1 MFEKVTPE
9 SVGVSSEKV
18 LELIK
23 IFEECRLHT
32 HSILM
37 AKGNKVFAECYYK
50 PFHKDFLHRMYSVS
64 KTFVAIAV
72 GLAVT
77 EGLMSLD
84 DVVVDYFPEFRNEK
98 TDEFHDECTVRDM
111 LRMKSNFAGL
121 ISWWGKYKSRV
132 AAYYDQET
140 KKIPG
145 TVYFYDSI
153 GSFLL
158 GCIVEKLT
166 GMTFLEYL
174 KEKIFLDLGFSKDS
188 YTLKEPGGFT
198 IGDSGVMCTAR
209 DLALFARFMMQKGEW
224 NGKQYI
230 DRDFMEEAITKQS
243 HNDLSGGFDSYNKR
257 GYGYLTWITHETGFS
272 LIGAGGQLAIC
283 DMEKDFLFVITSDNQ
298 IDGASSHIIF
308 HEVCKHFIPCIKDEP
323 LAEDEKA
330 YKALQAYMDSR
341 ELICQYGEK
350 TSPIAKEISGVEYFA
365 LDNPQGI
372 SKFRLELEDLGG
384 CFELVKDGCN
394 RKIPF
399 AIGKNQLCSFSFGD
413 RPVLDMMGENE
424 EGEYKCAA
432 SGAWVD
438 ENTFAIR
445 LQVIDTYFGGL
456 HILISFKDSRATLFL
471 SKSGQYVFNGIGGYV
486 IGEQKN

>member
-9 SVGVSSEKV
+9 SVGISSEKV

-23 IFEECRLHT
+23 NFEECRFHT

-37 AKGNKVFAECYYK
+37 ARGNKIFAETYYK

-64 KTFVAIAV
+64 KTFVAMAV

-84 DVVVDYFPEFRNEK
+84 DIVVDYFPEFRNEK
-98 TDEFHDECTVRDM
+98 TDEYYDECTVLDM
-111 LRMKSNFAGL
+111 LCMKSNFAGP

-132 AAYYDQET
+132 EAYYDQGT

-145 TVYFYDSI
+145 TVYYYDSI

-166 GMTFLEYL
+166 GKTFLEYL
-174 KEKIFLDLGFSKDS
+174 KEKIFFEIGFSKDS

-198 IGDSGVMCTAR
+198 IGDSGVMCTTR
-209 DLALFARFMMQKGEW
+209 DLASFARFMMQKGEW

-230 DRDFMEEAITKQS
+230 DRKFMEEAITVQS
-243 HNDLSGGFDSYNKR
+243 HNDLSGGFDNYNNR
-257 GYGYLTWITHETGFS
+257 GYGYLTWITHKTGFS
-272 LIGAGGQLAIC
+272 IVGAGDQIAIC

-298 IDGASSHIIF
+298 INGTSRSIIF
-308 HEVCKHFIPCIKDEP
+308 REVLKCFIPHIEDKP
-323 LAEDEKA
+323 LLENEEA
-330 YKALQAYMDSR
+330 YKKLQDHLESR
-341 ELICQYGEK
+341 ELISQYGTK
-350 TSPIAKEISGVEYFA
+350 TSPIAKEISGVEYTA
-365 LDNPQGI
+365 LDNSQGI
-372 SKFRLELEDLGG
+372 SKFRLDLEEGKG
-384 CFELVKDGCN
+384 CFILVKDGYE

-399 AIGKNQLCSFSFGD
+399 DMGKNKLCMFSFGD

-438 ENTFAIR
+438 ENTFAVS

-456 HILISFKDSRATLFL
+456 HIVISFKDTRATLFL

-486 IGEQKN
+486 IGKNIN

>member
-1 MFEKVTPE
+1 MFTSVTPE

-18 LELIK
+18 LELVK
-23 IFEECRLHT
+23 NLEECRFHT

-37 AKGNKVFAECYYK
+37 ARGNKVFAETYYK
-50 PFHKDFLHRMYSVS
+50 PFDKDFLHRMYSVS
-64 KTFVAIAV
+64 KTFVAMAV

-84 DVVVDYFPEFRNEK
+84 DIVVDYFPEFRNEK
-98 TDEFHDECTVRDM
+98 TDEFYDECTVLDM
-111 LRMKSNFAGL
+111 LRMKSNFAGP

-132 AAYYDQET
+132 EAYYDQGT
-140 KKIPG
+140 KKISD
-145 TVYFYDSI
+145 TVYYYDSI

-166 GMTFLEYL
+166 GKPFLQYL
-174 KEKIFLDLGFSKDS
+174 KEKILIDMGFSEDS

-198 IGDSGVMCTAR
+198 IGDSGVMCTTR
-209 DLALFARFMMQKGEW
+209 DLAIFARLMMQKGEW

-230 DRDFMEEAITKQS
+230 DRDFMEKAITKQS
-243 HNDLSGGFDSYNKR
+243 HNDLAGGFDNYNNR

-272 LIGAGGQLAIC
+272 IVGAGDQLAIC

-298 IDGASSHIIF
+298 INGTSRSIIF
-308 HEVCKHFIPCIKDEP
+308 REVLKSFMPSIEEKP
-323 LAEDEKA
+323 LPENEDA
-330 YKALQAYMDSR
+330 YKKLQDHLESR
-341 ELICQYGEK
+341 ELISQYGAK
-350 TSPIAKEISGVEYFA
+350 TSPIAKEISGVEYTT
-365 LDNPQGI
+365 LDNPQKI
-372 SKFRLELEDLGG
+372 SKFRLDLEEDKG
-384 CFELVKDGCN
+384 CFTLVKDGCA

-399 AIGKNQLCSFSFGD
+399 NIGKNNLCMFSFGD

-438 ENTFAIR
+438 ENTFVIK

-456 HILISFKDSRATLFL
+456 HIVISFKDTRATMYI
-471 SKSGQYVFNGIGGYV
+471 SKSGQYVFDGIGGYV
-486 IGEQKN
+486 IGIS